1 MADPHPRRK
10 RTARGGP
17 WAVPGF
23 RLLLAGQFTST
34 LGDYCFAV
42 ALPWLLLSGKGGG
55 PVLLG
60 AVLACYGVP
69 RVLTIPLGGVLAD
82 RFGGRRVM
90 LLADIA
96 RAAATAVLASLA
108 ASTTP
113 QLAWLAPIAVVLGA
127 CSGLFLPSSYTLL
140 PSLLGKDELGRGNA
154 LSTMANQVGGVLG
167 PTAGGALVAL
177 FGATPALALDAG
189 SFAVSAFA
197 LLRLRTGRTA
207 AEAPS
212 PEEQA
217 PAGPSFGTLLRHGR
231 LLHVVLAVALVA
243 NLAYNGTIEVALP
256 GFAHQHLGAGGYGV
270 LLTCLSLGGLAGS
283 MVAARAR
290 QDRAPAKLFA
300 VLAVVMGIA
309 LGAVPYAGG
318 LPGAAAAIAL
328 YSVASGWQNIVAVTM
343 LQTWIPPALTGRV
356 MSLVMLAVMG
366 TFPVSVALAGFGVR
380 RLGPG
385 PFFPIAG
392 AAIAIAVLTALTQRA
407 FRTHRPGQA
416 FEAPTEVGTAGTP
429 PPTPS
434 PEPATATPATTSA
447 ASTISAATT
456 TTTTHRT
463 VPRSQESQ
471 G

>member
-1 MADPHPRRK
+1 MPHPGRPRRE
-10 RTARGGP
+10 RAVRAARGGP

-23 RLLLAGQFTST
+23 RLLLAGQFSST

-42 ALPWLLLSGKGGG
+42 ALPWLLLSGPGG

-60 AVLACYGVP
+60 TVLACYGVP

-82 RFGGRRVM
+82 RYGGRRVM
-90 LLADIA
+90 LLADAA
-96 RAAATAVLASLA
+96 RAAATAVLAALA
-108 ASTTP
+108 ASTAP

-127 CSGLFLPSSYTLL
+127 CSGLFLPASYTLL
-140 PSLLGKDELGRGNA
+140 PALLGQDELRRGNA

-167 PTAGGALVAL
+167 PTAGGALVAA

-189 SFAVSAFA
+189 SFAVSALA
-197 LLRLRTGRTA
+197 LLRLRTARPEAARTPEATPEATA
-207 AEAPS
+207 APS
-212 PEEQA
+212 
-217 PAGPSFGTLLRHGR
+217 AGPSFASLLRHGR

-243 NLAYNGTIEVALP
+243 NLAFNGTIEVALP
-256 GFAHQHLGAGGYGV
+256 GLAHERLGAGGYGV

-283 MVAARAR
+283 MIATRAR
-290 QDRAPAKLFA
+290 QDRAPARLFA

-309 LGAVPYAGG
+309 LAAVPYAGG

-343 LQTWIPPALTGRV
+343 LQTWTPPSLTGRV

-380 RLGPG
+380 RLGPA

-392 AAIAIAVLTALTQRA
+392 AAIAVAVLTALTQRA
-407 FRTHRPGQA
+407 FRDHRPGQTFA
-416 FEAPTEVGTAGTP
+416 DAVDAVDAVDVRDVANVKDVEAPPA
-429 PPTPS
+429 
-434 PEPATATPATTSA
+434 EPVPRP
-447 ASTISAATT
+447 
-456 TTTTHRT
+456 HRT